1 MVKKI
6 GICSFLIFTLVF
18 SLLNTRVYSTEICA
32 EDGAQ
37 KINEYANYILD
48 RSTQNISCEE
58 REKIRNCAYRICIA
72 YSKLGDEKNCK
83 LWYAHYVRLN
93 AAVHIAKAT
102 EMGSLEEWRLA
113 ISALKE
119 CVKYYSEI
127 YNYEEAKPF
136 IPYSYGAIARVRYQ
150 MAKILNSPDAWS
162 NAEQSFETAANFYRG
177 FGYTAE
183 KDRSKFL
190 ILLSECRGSLEYCVI
205 SKRIAPVSELKTI
218 LFELVE
224 KSKEIKL
231 DTVTIK
237 NFQSA
242 YEIVTKICSAF
253 QESNINL
260 IYEARSSIRTLEVC
274 VKLLP
279 GSNIESQEFFERFID
294 LMNPF
299 INKLSVCY
307 GL

>member
-1 MVKKI
+1 M
-6 GICSFLIFTLVF
+6 
-18 SLLNTRVYSTEICA
+18 
-32 EDGAQ
+32 
-37 KINEYANYILD
+37 
-48 RSTQNISCEE
+48 
-58 REKIRNCAYRICIA
+58 
-72 YSKLGDEKNCK
+72 
-83 LWYAHYVRLN
+83 
-93 AAVHIAKAT
+93 
-102 EMGSLEEWRLA
+102 
-113 ISALKE
+113 
-119 CVKYYSEI
+119 
-127 YNYEEAKPF
+127 
-136 IPYSYGAIARVRYQ
+136 
-150 MAKILNSPDAWS
+150 
-162 NAEQSFETAANFYRG
+162 
-177 FGYTAE
+177 
-183 KDRSKFL
+183 
-190 ILLSECRGSLEYCVI
+190 EYCVI

-218 LFELVE
+218 LFELFE

-274 VKLLP
+274 VKFLP

-299 INKLSVCY
+299 VNKLSVCY